1 MGRRSRWCVR
11 TLRASYRASPCH
23 PHKISRCLPVPLPS
37 RPLALSV
44 SRLPQPHRMAGS
56 GGSPDAD
63 DPNCGGAGA
72 EPSRTPQESDD
83 CYSAPAS
90 PLSTRP
96 SGQPPGTSVVA
107 NEGSASSSATGSDED
122 DVPTD
127 RYKNP
132 AAASFLLGPSSSTMG
147 ASSSSSSDS
156 WIGSDRTCGGASTS
170 SSLDASN
177 YRDLYRDPPSEWM
190 YNQILEAPFWSHEAC
205 DAARASWRNEYE
217 ACDDFSMVLQTSQN
231 GCKKI
236 LQKEP
241 LSSLPHEFENE
252 IMKDKAKKLSA
263 NYSEY
268 RKVPGD
274 GSCFYRSF
282 IYSYLEQLVKVSHEE
297 ELRLLGALETM
308 WEKFQRLRLPG
319 SYSDLRDAFVG
330 FILECMEQKQK
341 LSVSAYQEWLFQE
354 SQNEQKFANMLLYLR
369 LVTAIEICTE
379 VEQFK
384 AFIADLDQ
392 GKPDATKYCLEEV
405 LPVEEDAQQV
415 NLTALTNVLQVP
427 LRVVNIDVSPIEE
440 PNIHII
446 YESPDSSVP
455 TVTLLY
461 RPGHYDIIYE
471 KS

>member
-1 MGRRSRWCVR
+1 
-11 TLRASYRASPCH
+11 
-23 PHKISRCLPVPLPS
+23 
-37 RPLALSV
+37 
-44 SRLPQPHRMAGS
+44 MAGS

-83 CYSAPAS
+83 LYSAPAS
-90 PLSTRP
+90 LLSTRP

-107 NEGSASSSATGSDED
+107 NEGSASSSAWGSDD
-122 DVPTD
+122 DDEPTD
-127 RYKNP
+127 RYCKKSN
-132 AAASFLLGPSSSTMG
+132 AFLIWEFARNL
-147 ASSSSSSDS
+147 
-156 WIGSDRTCGGASTS
+156 
-170 SSLDASN
+170 
-177 YRDLYRDPPSEWM
+177 
-190 YNQILEAPFWSHEAC
+190 ILEAPFWSHEAC
-205 DAARASWRNEYE
+205 DAVRASWRNEYE

-268 RKVPGD
+268 RK
-274 GSCFYRSF
+274 
-282 IYSYLEQLVKVSHEE
+282 EQLVKVSHEE
-297 ELRLLGALETM
+297 ELRLLGALEPM
-308 WEKFQRLRLPG
+308 WEKFQRLHLPG

-330 FILECMEQKQK
+330 FIQECMEQKQK

-354 SQNEQKFANMLLYLR
+354 SQNEQKFVNILLYLR

-384 AFIADLDQ
+384 AFIIDLDQ

-415 NLTALTNVLQVP
+415 NLTALTNSYRCHFELLTLTFHR
-427 LRVVNIDVSPIEE
+427 LRSLT
-440 PNIHII
+440 
-446 YESPDSSVP
+446 STSSTSHQIP
-455 TVTLLY
+455 RFLL
-461 RPGHYDIIYE
+461 
-471 KS
+471 

>member
-1 MGRRSRWCVR
+1 
-11 TLRASYRASPCH
+11 
-23 PHKISRCLPVPLPS
+23 
-37 RPLALSV
+37 
-44 SRLPQPHRMAGS
+44 MAGS

-63 DPNCGGAGA
+63 YPNCGGGGA
-72 EPSRTPQESDD
+72 EASRTPQESDD
-83 CYSAPAS
+83 RCSPPAS

-107 NEGSASSSATGSDED
+107 NEGSASSSAWGSDD
-122 DVPTD
+122 DEEPTD

-132 AAASFLLGPSSSTMG
+132 AAPSTSTMG
-147 ASSSSSSDS
+147 ASSSSSSFSSDS
-156 WIGSDRTCGGASTS
+156 WIGSDRTYGGASTS
-170 SSLDASN
+170 NSLDASN
-177 YRDLYRDPPSEWM
+177 HMDFYRAPPSGWM
-190 YNQILEAPFWSHEAC
+190 YNQILESPFWSHEAC
-205 DAARASWRNEYE
+205 DAVRPSWRDEYEYE
-217 ACDDFSMVLQTSQN
+217 ACDDFSMVLQASQN
-231 GCKKI
+231 GCEKV

-268 RKVPGD
+268 RKIPRD

-297 ELRLLGALETM
+297 ELRLLAALEPM
-308 WEKFQRLRLPG
+308 WEKFQRLQLPG
-319 SYSDLRDAFVG
+319 SYSDLHNAFVG

-341 LSVSAYQEWLFQE
+341 PSVSGYQEWLFQE
-354 SQNEQKFANMLLYLR
+354 SQNEQKFASILLYLR
-369 LVTAIEICTE
+369 LVTAIEICTKFE
-379 VEQFK
+379 TFK
-384 AFIADLDQ
+384 PYISDLDQ
-392 GKPDATKYCLEEV
+392 GEPDAVEYCLRKV
-405 LPVEEDAQQV
+405 LPEKEDAEQV
-415 NLTALTNVLQVP
+415 NLTALTNVLQVS
-427 LRVVNIDVSPIEE
+427 LRVVNIDVTLIAE

>member
-1 MGRRSRWCVR
+1 
-11 TLRASYRASPCH
+11 
-23 PHKISRCLPVPLPS
+23 
-37 RPLALSV
+37 
-44 SRLPQPHRMAGS
+44 MAGS

-83 CYSAPAS
+83 LYSAPAS

-107 NEGSASSSATGSDED
+107 NEGSASSSAWLSDD
-122 DVPTD
+122 DDEPTD

-132 AAASFLLGPSSSTMG
+132 ASVSFLLGPSSRTMG
-147 ASSSSSSDS
+147 ASSSSSFSSDS

-177 YRDLYRDPPSEWM
+177 YRDLYRDPPSETLSGCIISAQAWKDSRIALEVP
-190 YNQILEAPFWSHEAC
+190 YAWLFQILEAPFWSHEAS
-205 DAARASWRNEYE
+205 DAVRASWRDEYE

-231 GCKKI
+231 GCRKI

-252 IMKDKAKKLSA
+252 IMKDKAKKLLA

-268 RKVPGD
+268 RK
-274 GSCFYRSF
+274 
-282 IYSYLEQLVKVSHEE
+282 EQLVKVSHEE
-297 ELRLLGALETM
+297 ELRLLGALEPM
-308 WEKFQRLRLPG
+308 WEKFQRLHLPG
-319 SYSDLRDAFVG
+319 SYSDLHDAFVG

-341 LSVSAYQEWLFQE
+341 LSVSGYQEWLFQE
-354 SQNEQKFANMLLYLR
+354 SQNEQKFANILLYLR

-379 VEQFK
+379 VETFK
-384 AFIADLDQ
+384 SYITELGQ
-392 GKPDATKYCLEEV
+392 GMPDAIGYCLEEV

-471 KS
+471 KQIAEKTSAGNKYCFIFLLMVGVKR

>member
-1 MGRRSRWCVR
+1 M
-11 TLRASYRASPCH
+11 
-23 PHKISRCLPVPLPS
+23 
-37 RPLALSV
+37 
-44 SRLPQPHRMAGS
+44 M
-56 GGSPDAD
+56 
-63 DPNCGGAGA
+63 
-72 EPSRTPQESDD
+72 
-83 CYSAPAS
+83 
-90 PLSTRP
+90 
-96 SGQPPGTSVVA
+96 SGQNPRGDVSEPQAANVTKGWRSEEVGPTSALEV
-107 NEGSASSSATGSDED
+107 
-122 DVPTD
+122 
-127 RYKNP
+127 
-132 AAASFLLGPSSSTMG
+132 
-147 ASSSSSSDS
+147 
-156 WIGSDRTCGGASTS
+156 
-170 SSLDASN
+170 
-177 YRDLYRDPPSEWM
+177 LYAWLFQF
-190 YNQILEAPFWSHEAC
+190 QILEAPFWSHEAC

-217 ACDDFSMVLQTSQN
+217 ACDD
-231 GCKKI
+231 
-236 LQKEP
+236 EP

>member
-1 MGRRSRWCVR
+1 
-11 TLRASYRASPCH
+11 
-23 PHKISRCLPVPLPS
+23 
-37 RPLALSV
+37 
-44 SRLPQPHRMAGS
+44 MAGS

-63 DPNCGGAGA
+63 DPNCGGDGA
-72 EPSRTPQESDD
+72 EPCSTPQESDD
-83 CYSAPAS
+83 RYSAPAS

-107 NEGSASSSATGSDED
+107 NEGSTSSSAWGSDD
-122 DVPTD
+122 DDEPAD

-132 AAASFLLGPSSSTMG
+132 ASASFLLGPSSSTMG
-147 ASSSSSSDS
+147 ASSSSSSFSSDS

-190 YNQILEAPFWSHEAC
+190 YNQILEAPFWSHEAS
-205 DAARASWRNEYE
+205 DAVKASWRDEYE

-297 ELRLLGALETM
+297 ELRLLGALEPM
-308 WEKFQRLRLPG
+308 WEKFQRLHLPG
-319 SYSDLRDAFVG
+319 SYSDLHDAFAG

-341 LSVSAYQEWLFQE
+341 LSVSGYQEWLFQE
-354 SQNEQKFANMLLYLR
+354 SQNEQKFANVLLYLR

-379 VEQFK
+379 VETFK
-384 AFIADLDQ
+384 PYITE
-392 GKPDATKYCLEEV
+392 PDAIGYCLEEV
-405 LPVEEDAQQV
+405 LSVKKDAQQV
-415 NLTALTNVLQVP
+415 NLTVLTNVLQVP
-427 LRVVNIDVSPIEE
+427 LRVVNIDVSLIEE